1 MRYVEFVEGARQTP
15 YWWDATP
22 RPDYSQAQLPSHV
35 DVAIIGS
42 GYTGLMAA
50 ITLARRGLSVLVLEA
65 QEVGFGA
72 SSRNTGMLGPSFP
85 KRTMQELVGRYGSEK
100 ARAIVRECLASL
112 RYCTELIK
120 NEGIDCSLSQVGRFR
135 GALHSKV
142 YETLCRQAD
151 VLRAQFE
158 LDVHVVPRAE
168 QHAEIGSDL
177 YHGGL
182 VLENDYS
189 LDPARYHQGLLR
201 LAIGAGVSIVS
212 RTPATAVVRDG
223 NDVKITTPRKVVFAR
238 NVIVATNAYTGSITP
253 YLRRRIIP
261 LQSTV
266 IATEALPPEIM
277 DRLMPKRRMVE
288 EARRVFYYYR
298 STPDGRRMI
307 FGGRSVRSGDRSNL
321 NSAALYAGMIKIFPE
336 LEGARVEHTWSC
348 NVAYTFDFLPHL
360 GEIDGLHYALGY
372 CGSGIAKSTWFGM
385 KIALKILDEST
396 GCSAFDDIRFQ
407 TRPLYRGTPWFAEP
421 VIAWHRLCDRV
432 GI

>member
-1 MRYVEFVEGARQTP
+1 MRYAEFVGDARQTP

-85 KRTMQELVGRYGSEK
+85 KRQTMQELVGRYGSEK

-120 NEGIDCSLSQVGRFR
+120 KEGIDCSLSQVGRFR
-135 GALHSKV
+135 GALHPKA
-142 YETLCRQAD
+142 YEALGHQAD
-151 VLRAQFE
+151 VLRTQFE
-158 LDVHVVPRAE
+158 LNVHMVPRAE

-201 LAIGAGVSIVS
+201 LAIGVGVSIVS
-212 RTPATAVVRDG
+212 RTPATAIVRDG
-223 NDVKITTPRKVVFAR
+223 NDVKITTPRKVVFAH

-266 IATEALPPEIM
+266 IATEALRPEVM

-298 STPDGRRMI
+298 PTPDGRRMI
-307 FGGRSVRSGDRSNL
+307 LEDALSG
-321 NSAALYAGMIKIFPE
+321 
-336 LEGARVEHTWSC
+336 
-348 NVAYTFDFLPHL
+348 
-360 GEIDGLHYALGY
+360 
-372 CGSGIAKSTWFGM
+372 
-385 KIALKILDEST
+385 
-396 GCSAFDDIRFQ
+396 
-407 TRPLYRGTPWFAEP
+407 P
-421 VIAWHRLCDRV
+421 VIV
-432 GI
+432 QI

>member
-1 MRYVEFVEGARQTP
+1 
-15 YWWDATP
+15 
-22 RPDYSQAQLPSHV
+22 
-35 DVAIIGS
+35 
-42 GYTGLMAA
+42 MAA
-50 ITLARRGLSVLVLEA
+50 ITLARRGRSVLVLEA

-135 GALHSKV
+135 GALHPKA
-142 YETLCRQAD
+142 YETLGRQAD
-151 VLRAQFE
+151 VLRTQFE
-158 LDVHVVPRAE
+158 LDVHMVTRAE

-182 VLENDYS
+182 IVENDYS
-189 LDPARYHQGLLR
+189 LDPARYHQGLLK
-201 LAIGAGVSIVS
+201 LAVAAGVSIAS

-223 NDVKITTPRKVVFAR
+223 RAVKITTARNQVFAR
-238 NVIVATNAYTGSITP
+238 NVVVATNAYTGSVTP

-266 IATEALPPEIM
+266 IATEALVPQIM

-298 STPDGRRMI
+298 PTPDGRRIM
-307 FGGRSVRSGDRSNL
+307 FGGRAIRSDDHSIS
-321 NSAALYAGMIKIFPE
+321 NSAALYAGMIKTFPD
-336 LEGARVEHTWSC
+336 LEGARVEYSWSC
-348 NVAYTFDFLPHL
+348 KVAYTFDFLPHL

-385 KIALKILDEST
+385 KIALKILNESA
-396 GCSAFDDIRFQ
+396 GCSAFDDIHFQ
-407 TRPLYRGTPWFAEP
+407 TRPLYLGNPWFMGP
-421 VIAWHRLCDRV
+421 VVAWHRLCDRV